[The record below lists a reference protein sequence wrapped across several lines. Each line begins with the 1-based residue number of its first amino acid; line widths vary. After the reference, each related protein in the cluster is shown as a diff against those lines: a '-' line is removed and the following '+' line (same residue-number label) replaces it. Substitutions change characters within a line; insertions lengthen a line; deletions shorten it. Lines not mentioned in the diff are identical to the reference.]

1 MTTPTTRS
9 KARLVNEKNKVTI
22 LQRIGVVMI
31 IAGLLGLI
39 TSLFFHS
46 DVSIDPQSQKTVHPD
61 AVSAPIAAI
70 SFFITM
76 LGVAFA
82 FPTMLRGKEGIS
94 TMRIVVFMMAN
105 VICMLLI
112 KCGWQV
118 ESLKAIGLDEWWM
131 GVIAFVF
138 GAKAT
143 QSYFESKLA
152 VPGASKVNSET
163 SSNNSLTAGF
173 ASEAVAKQAILQNGE
188 RLKQSH
194 KNISGISDL
203 VKNPTIPDSHVV
215 AIYVKDGKVDG
226 IDKQLKANMSDGE
239 KMIATEIIAN
249 CGESGVQL
257 DQKDS
262 VSKTGAIDA
271 DKGSICC
278 AVRSRYTKNFKGV
291 VTSGHIFTD
300 SRFNTDNNGVLD
312 SSLQTDVYFNESLLG
327 KWFYKELS
335 NEQDLIIVKL
345 NNIDEPITI
354 KQFND
359 QYYDVTQADVY
370 QKTEVKVLSRNGKL
384 STAYIVNSNV
394 EYEIGY
400 FDQICKK
407 TNIILLSNS
416 RDDQN
421 PAPVSVKGDSGSC
434 VYMND
439 KGVDKMI
446 GILVGAD
453 NKFSFVHPIKNTLY
467 SSFKII

>member
-1 MTTPTTRS
+1 MTTSTRT
-9 KARLVNEKNKVTI
+9 KTRLVNEKNEVTI

-39 TSLFFHS
+39 ISLFFHS
-46 DVSIDPQSQKTVHPD
+46 DKAKDLHPD
-61 AVSAPIAAI
+61 AASAPIAAI

-82 FPTMLRGKEGIS
+82 FPTMLRGKGGIS

-118 ESLKAIGLDEWWM
+118 NSLQQIGLDEWWM

-152 VPGASKVNSET
+152 VPGAAKVNSEIL
-163 SSNNSLTAGF
+163 SDNSVNTGF
-173 ASEAVAKQAILQNGE
+173 ASEAVAKQAILQNRD
-188 RLKQSH
+188 RLKYTH

-203 VKNPTIPDSHVV
+203 VKNPAIADSHVV
-215 AIYVKDGKVDG
+215 AIYVKDDQVDG
-226 IDKQLKANMSDGE
+226 IDKQLKANMQDGE
-239 KMIATEIIAN
+239 KSIATEIIKN

-278 AVRSRYTKNFKGV
+278 AVKSRYSKSFKGI

-300 SRFNTDNNGVLD
+300 SRFNSDNNGVLD
-312 SSLQTDVYFNESLLG
+312 DSLQTDVYFNEAPLG

-335 NEQDLIIVKL
+335 DEQDLIIVKL
-345 NNIDEPITI
+345 NNSNEPTTI

-359 QYYDVTQADVY
+359 RYYDVTQEDVY
-370 QKTEVKVLSRNGKL
+370 RKTELKILSRNGKL
-384 STAYIVNSNV
+384 TTGYIVNSNV

-400 FDQICKK
+400 FDQMCKK
-407 TNIILLSNS
+407 TNIILLSSS

-421 PAPVSVKGDSGSC
+421 PAPISVKGDSGSC
-434 VYMND
+434 VYIHD
-439 KGVDKMI
+439 EGGDKMI

-467 SSFKII
+467 SSFEII